1 VVAYLILAARL
12 REELENLESVV
23 SIARRSIDGARRQSA
38 DREVHVNSAAL
49 CLHSFYVGLERMFS
63 AIAEEVD
70 QQVPTG
76 PSWHSELLSQMTY
89 DLPSIRPA
97 VLTTETRGVLQD
109 YRSFRHVVR
118 NVYVYNL
125 DPERVI
131 ELVDE
136 LPTVFERVTADIK
149 RFLDFL
155 DIAGQTPVNDE
166 S

>member
-1 VVAYLILAARL
+1 
-12 REELENLESVV
+12 
-23 SIARRSIDGARRQSA
+23 
-38 DREVHVNSAAL
+38 
-49 CLHSFYVGLERMFS
+49 MFS